1 MGRPDDGNR
10 LFEGSGDSFESG
22 ATGGVAGQVSDGGS
36 AADIRPDESLVT
48 MTEAQLVNVE
58 NASYAAGFQ
67 DGVKVGASKGY
78 KKGYDDGWAEATT
91 AGGRLYGQG

>member
-1 MGRPDDGNR
+1 M
-10 LFEGSGDSFESG
+10 
-22 ATGGVAGQVSDGGS
+22 
-36 AADIRPDESLVT
+36 
-48 MTEAQLVNVE
+48 NVE

-67 DGVKVGASKGY
+67 DGVKAGASNGY

>member
-1 MGRPDDGNR
+1 
-10 LFEGSGDSFESG
+10 
-22 ATGGVAGQVSDGGS
+22 
-36 AADIRPDESLVT
+36 

-67 DGVKVGASKGY
+67 DGVKAGASNGY
-78 KKGYDDGWAEATT
+78 KKGYDDGLAEATT